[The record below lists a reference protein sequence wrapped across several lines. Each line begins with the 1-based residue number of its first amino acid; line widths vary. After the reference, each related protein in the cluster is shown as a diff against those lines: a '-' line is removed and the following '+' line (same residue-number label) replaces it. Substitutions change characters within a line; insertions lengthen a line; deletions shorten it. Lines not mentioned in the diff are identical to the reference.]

1 MTEQKK
7 YHKVFV
13 GRYHR
18 DNKAPSFLKCSTQN
32 TCFQISAFEFQLKQL
47 VDII

>member
-32 TCFQISAFEFQLKQL
+32 MFSNLSIRIPAETVGSHN
-47 VDII
+47 